1 MFLRDKNILL
11 GVTGGIAAYKAAVL
25 VRELRR
31 RGAEVQVVM
40 TRAALGF
47 VGAPTFQGLSGR
59 RVETELFA
67 DPDDALAGNAAAGD
81 DATAADGGMKHV
93 ELSRW
98 ADFLVVAPAS
108 ANTLA
113 KMAHGYADDLLSA
126 TYLAGDVPAAVA
138 PAMNRLMW
146 QHPATR
152 ANVETLQ
159 KRGVLVWGPDEGEQA
174 CGETGDGRLLEPA
187 EIADCL
193 SEAFSRE
200 TLAGHKVVV
209 TAGPTCEA
217 LDAVRCLSNYSSGKM
232 GFALARAAREQ
243 GAEVILIAGPVSLPT
258 PPSVQRVDVVTA
270 EEMRTAVLA
279 HVGGASMFIS
289 CAAIADYRPLS
300 PMPAVKI
307 KKNSEMMQLYMVRTP
322 DVLAG
327 VAATAAHPFLIG
339 FAAETHNLA
348 ANARSKL
355 LEKNLDVIVANQ
367 VGPNAPYNFG
377 DDNAELEVYWR
388 GGNEVLGPGPKTVLS
403 ERLMSLFI
411 RLYQLKTGAGARE
424 HTA

>member
-1 MFLRDKNILL
+1 MFLKGKRILL

-25 VRELRR
+25 VRELCR

-40 TRAALGF
+40 TRAAQRF

-59 RVETELFA
+59 RVETELFTDPEEASA
-67 DPDDALAGNAAAGD
+67 DN
-81 DATAADGGMKHV
+81 DATAATGGMKHV
-93 ELSRW
+93 ELARW

-113 KMAHGYADDLLSA
+113 KMAHGYADDLLSSI
-126 TYLAGDVPAAVA
+126 YLAGDTPTAVA

-146 QHPATR
+146 QHPATH
-152 ANVETLQ
+152 ANVEALQ

-187 EIADCL
+187 EIARRL
-193 SEAFSRE
+193 SDAFSHE

-209 TAGPTCEA
+209 TAGPTREA

-258 PPSVQRVDVVTA
+258 PPSVQRVNVGTA
-270 EEMRTAVLA
+270 EEMRAAVFD
-279 HVGGASMFIS
+279 HVTDASMFIS
-289 CAAIADYRPLS
+289 CAAVADYRPLS
-300 PMPAVKI
+300 PLPYAKI
-307 KKNSEMMQLYMVRTP
+307 KKNSGMMQLHLVRTP
-322 DVLAG
+322 DVLAD
-327 VAATAAHPFLIG
+327 VAAATTRPFLVG

-367 VGPNAPYNFG
+367 VGPNAPHNFG
-377 DDNAELEVYWR
+377 DDDAELEVYWR
-388 GGNEVLGPGPKTVLS
+388 GGSETLGPGPKTILGG
-403 ERLMSLFI
+403 RLMSLFV
-411 RLYQLKTGAGARE
+411 RLYQMKAGAGTRE